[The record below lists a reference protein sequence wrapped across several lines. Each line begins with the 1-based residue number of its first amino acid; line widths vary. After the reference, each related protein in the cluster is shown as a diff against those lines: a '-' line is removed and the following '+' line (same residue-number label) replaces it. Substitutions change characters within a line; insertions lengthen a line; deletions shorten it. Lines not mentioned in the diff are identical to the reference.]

1 MGHLWEEG
9 VQILGSLKIGIGL
22 GFNVLCQLN
31 HESVCGGMK
40 KLEVRRVEMKEDTGE
55 ETNESLSRAVSSML
69 PVEL

>member
-1 MGHLWEEG
+1 VGHLWEEG

-22 GFNVLCQLN
+22 GFNVLCQLD
-31 HESVCGGMK
+31 HESVCG
-40 KLEVRRVEMKEDTGE
+40 KLEVRRVEMKEDAGE